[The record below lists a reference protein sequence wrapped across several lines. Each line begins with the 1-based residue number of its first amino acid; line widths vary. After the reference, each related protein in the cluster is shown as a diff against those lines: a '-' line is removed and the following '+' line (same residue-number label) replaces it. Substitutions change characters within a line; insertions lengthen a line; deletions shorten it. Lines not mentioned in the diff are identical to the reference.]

1 MLTFFRNIR
10 VMRTLVFYLLLLPR
24 MAVSAAPANLCWTDK
39 VELLGD
45 ELRVFP
51 TSDYVPRVNIKRKG
65 TETFERF
72 EPSPTHK
79 YFALNEGD
87 MAHLGGGPHDNC
99 KATAVSRASGLGV
112 EFEATFRPPG
122 LPPDFQT
129 EFVLA
134 TKSVDDIRPKD

>member
-1 MLTFFRNIR
+1 MIPGTQAVTGQMRTFFRDIG
-10 VMRTLVFYLLLLPR
+10 VMRTSVFYFLLLSQ

-72 EPSPTHK
+72 
-79 YFALNEGD
+79 
-87 MAHLGGGPHDNC
+87 
-99 KATAVSRASGLGV
+99 
-112 EFEATFRPPG
+112 
-122 LPPDFQT
+122 
-129 EFVLA
+129 
-134 TKSVDDIRPKD
+134 